1 MIDPMDALNKLPEL
15 PNPTSLISSLK
26 PTTEPTKAP
35 IVPGTTPEYQEASD
49 VGTRTLW

>member
-15 PNPTSLISSLK
+15 PTSLLSSFK

-35 IVPGTTPEYQEASD
+35 IVPGTTPEYQKASD